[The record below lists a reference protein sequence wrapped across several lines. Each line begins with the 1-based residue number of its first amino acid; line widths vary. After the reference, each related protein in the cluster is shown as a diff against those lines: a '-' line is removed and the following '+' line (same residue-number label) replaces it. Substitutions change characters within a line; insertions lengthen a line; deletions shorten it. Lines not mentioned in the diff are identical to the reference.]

1 MTIEN
6 PTPEEEK
13 AKLLEEAAKDKKK
26 LDDFQE
32 KLKNMAGSM
41 GVSEEELNKEGLGTK
56 PEEPKV
62 EASKAPE
69 DIAEQKAVEEARGKY
84 ANEINKY
91 KKEVKI
97 WDRMKHYLTPEKKHA
112 YIKEK
117 YPDVAVLK
125 EAYDKA
131 RVELG
136 NKMYADQKAE
146 LEKTLKD
153 PELTEKLTEYKES
166 EIKLAVHFGETIDK
180 TNARIDKL
188 PSKRRELLNKAM
200 GATKQGLALG
210 AEGLKKAN
218 ETKAMKIYKKIGDF
232 GSKFKWGHVN
242 IKGYELTIGKLG
254 RSAVLGAMF
263 GYAGAARYGVKLL
276 RGTVIAVAGGAI
288 LSNMAE
294 KHKDRL
300 TNLEDQKS
308 ALESSL
314 TGLSGTELMLKQEE
328 VNALENRIVEEN
340 TSYMKKN
347 ALIVAAMIGT
357 NIASAKIENA
367 FVGDGAEVTDDGKP
381 KINNENGDGK
391 GASDSTVNKSDTLSK
406 QPIVAKDS
414 SLNQQ
419 DSTTNIQKDST
430 TVKINPNQADSTN
443 MNQQDS
449 AINTNNPDSTSVN
462 NSDTAQQ
469 TPDNTIPKPPAP
481 ATNGV
486 PEEAV
491 VRQNEGVTYALK
503 HQLDANPK
511 LATAL
516 GYDKATDK
524 VAFLADLGKKLGY
537 IGENG
542 DVRVEANMGAAYVL
556 NSDGSVTE
564 YQNGVKIEGHNA
576 GDTFERKDVQEKYE
590 YYNENKVPSPK
601 SGKSVFDGPATSIAP
616 SGARVEGSPDE
627 FAGQA
632 TGIGGTPLDA
642 NNPDSWVLDSRG
654 SGGRLNQELIT
665 ENKKLLSTNG
675 AAEEM
680 ARRAGVNNIAGTQDA
695 NTINL
700 ESTEQFLNEKQNILN
715 KTFYNIASWSNDY
728 NHARWDHVKLIN
740 MDELARPEHEF
751 ASRGEAKSVARLITK
766 AREAGIDYHGKTA
779 DQLVNEIVKK
789 GLVK

>member
-13 AKLLEEAAKDKKK
+13 AKLLEEAVKDKKK

-97 WDRMKHYLTPEKKHA
+97 WDRMKHYLTPEKKYA

-314 TGLSGTELMLKQEE
+314 TGLSGTELILKQEE

-367 FVGDGAEVTDDGKP
+367 LGGHNTEVTSSNKLKINTEGSNKTEIGAEDNDNYDKKITSTTKNSVSKIAGRVKTGMPQEMNEPTVETTPTEPETPKTPEPVEPKPAAPEPIKP
-381 KINNENGDGK
+381 KVPEP
-391 GASDSTVNKSDTLSK
+391 ATDS
-406 QPIVAKDS
+406 
-414 SLNQQ
+414 
-419 DSTTNIQKDST
+419 
-430 TVKINPNQADSTN
+430 
-443 MNQQDS
+443 
-449 AINTNNPDSTSVN
+449 
-462 NSDTAQQ
+462 
-469 TPDNTIPKPPAP
+469 IPK
-481 ATNGV
+481 
-486 PEEAV
+486 EALIDAKH
-491 VRQNEGVTYALK
+491 NIGITYAFK
-503 HQLDANPK
+503 SQLEANSE
-511 LATAL
+511 LAHKL
-516 GYDKATDK
+516 GYDVAPNKAQ
-524 VAFLADLGKKLGY
+524 FLAELGKKLGY
-537 IGENG
+537 INEHG
-542 DVRVEANMGAAYVL
+542 DVRVQADMGAAYVL

-576 GDTFERKDVQEKYE
+576 GDTFEGKDVQEKYE
-590 YYNENKVPSPK
+590 YYQENEVPAPK
-601 SGKSVFDGPATSIAP
+601 GGKSVFDGPAESIAQ
-616 SGARVEGSPDE
+616 SGPRVEGSPDE
-627 FAGQA
+627 FAGEA
-632 TGIGGTPLDA
+632 ENIGGKPLDS

-654 SGGRLNQELIT
+654 TGGKLNQETIDT
-665 ENKKLLSTNG
+665 NKKLLSTNG

-728 NHARWDHVKLIN
+728 NHARWDHVKLIK

-751 ASRGEAKSVARLITK
+751 ASRGEAKSVARLLTK
-766 AREAGIDYHGKTA
+766 ARDAGIDYHGKTA